1 MNRARARVAVA
12 SAALLA
18 LTSVATGC
26 SGSSVN
32 PEAPHREGPIQ
43 IGIMWPTSG
52 VLKLVGEDFGKGWDL
67 YLKQHNNKLGGFD
80 VKVTS
85 VDESDNKQ
93 AAIDGTKK
101 LISEDKVEV
110 IVGGVSSDAQ
120 VAINKAATEAKIPY
134 IGTGGRPDII
144 TDFSYTWYVSHLNSD
159 PGVSLA
165 AYVKKAVGDGSVWAM
180 GPDFVG
186 GYSYVNP
193 FVGAFTKAGGKLANP
208 DGKPTFVPYP
218 TTTNFIPYLNQIVA
232 SGAKAVYCFFA
243 GSMAIAFIKQYG
255 QVIGKTIPLY
265 VAGPTTEGNAL
276 LAGMGPS
283 ADGVYS
289 SNDYAPDLD
298 NPANRAFASAF
309 QNEYTATTAQGNVL
323 GWDAAQVLDLAIA
336 AAGPN
341 PTSESINAAVA
352 KLGAIPSPRGDW
364 RFGANHA
371 PIQQWYLRQVR
382 QDGRGLANVV
392 IQPLTTLG
400 Q

>member
-1 MNRARARVAVA
+1 
-12 SAALLA
+12 L
-18 LTSVATGC
+18 
-26 SGSSVN
+26 
-32 PEAPHREGPIQ
+32 
-43 IGIMWPTSG
+43 
-52 VLKLVGEDFGKGWDL
+52 
-67 YLKQHNNKLGGFD
+67 
-80 VKVTS
+80 
-85 VDESDNKQ
+85 VDEADGKQ
-93 AAIDGTKK
+93 AAVDGTKK
-101 LISEDKVEV
+101 LISQDKVEV
-110 IVGGVSSDAQ
+110 MVGGISSEAQ
-120 VAINKAATEAKIPY
+120 MTINGAATEAKIPY
-134 IGTGGRPDII
+134 IGTGGRPDVMK
-144 TDFSYTWYVSHLNSD
+144 DFSYTWYVSHLNSE

-165 AYVKKAVGDGSVWAM
+165 EYVKKNVDGPVWAI

-193 FVGAFTKAGGKLANP
+193 FVAAFTKAGGKMANP
-208 DGKPTFVPYP
+208 DGKATFVPYP
-218 TTTNFIPYLNQIVA
+218 TTTNFVPYLNQIVA

-243 GSMAIAFIKQYG
+243 GSMAVAFVKQYA

-265 VAGPTTEGNAL
+265 VAGPTTEGNEL
-276 LAGMGPS
+276 LAGMGAA

-309 QNEYTATTAQGNVL
+309 QKEYNAATAQPNVL

-341 PTSESINAAVA
+341 PTSESINAAVG

-364 RFGANHA
+364 RLGTNHA

-382 QDGRGLANVV
+382 TDGRGLANVV

>member
-1 MNRARARVAVA
+1 
-12 SAALLA
+12 
-18 LTSVATGC
+18 
-26 SGSSVN
+26 
-32 PEAPHREGPIQ
+32 
-43 IGIMWPTSG
+43 
-52 VLKLVGEDFGKGWDL
+52 
-67 YLKQHNNKLGGFD
+67 
-80 VKVTS
+80 
-85 VDESDNKQ
+85 
-93 AAIDGTKK
+93 
-101 LISEDKVEV
+101 
-110 IVGGVSSDAQ
+110 
-120 VAINKAATEAKIPY
+120 
-134 IGTGGRPDII
+134 
-144 TDFSYTWYVSHLNSD
+144 
-159 PGVSLA
+159 
-165 AYVKKAVGDGSVWAM
+165 
-180 GPDFVG
+180 
-186 GYSYVNP
+186 
-193 FVGAFTKAGGKLANP
+193 
-208 DGKPTFVPYP
+208 
-218 TTTNFIPYLNQIVA
+218 
-232 SGAKAVYCFFA
+232 
-243 GSMAIAFIKQYG
+243 MAIAFIKQYG

-276 LAGMGPS
+276 LAGMGTS

-309 QNEYTATTAQGNVL
+309 QKEYTATTAQGNVL